1 VVWTIPVFTPQPQ
14 SVTALRPVLIF
25 HPAEGTGLSWPVAN
39 LQSMTTLSRI
49 YCRHLLR
56 KNLENRQAFGEVR
69 ASVAPLLDSVI
80 TGPFSRHPVEYMP
93 CHRICR
99 VIRDV
104 FVLGSG
110 SSRRRNAYDLHAS
123 TDACCLMSRSNC
135 YQSELLISI
144 QYSTASTFTRNR
156 AETIQMRCDA
166 DKFD

>member
-1 VVWTIPVFTPQPQ
+1 MVWTIPAFTPQPH

-39 LQSMTTLSRI
+39 LQSVTTVSRI

-56 KNLENRQAFGEVR
+56 KNLENRQAFAEVR
-69 ASVAPLLDSVI
+69 ASVAPLFDSVV
-80 TGPFSRHPVEYMP
+80 TGPFFRVTLSNTCRV
-93 CHRICR
+93 ICR

-123 TDACCLMSRSNC
+123 TDACCLMPAMSRSNC

-156 AETIQMRCDA
+156 AETIL
-166 DKFD
+166 